1 MTQQIDLLTSNITID
16 IIPKCFKSFLVKAFH
31 TLNPGTKFEDNWHLD
46 LIIEYLKSVE
56 STDTKRLIIN
66 IPPRSLKSTL
76 ISVAWPAWILGHH
89 PNKRIIVAS
98 YSQSL
103 SLKHS
108 IDCRSI
114 INSDWYKI
122 AFPDVCLMKGANV
135 KHKFLTN
142 KHGFRFA
149 TSVLGTLTGEGA
161 DVIIVDDPHTPLQA
175 ASTVE
180 RKRAIDWYDQTLCT
194 RLNNKKFGAIVLVMQ
209 RLHQDDL
216 TGHLLGKKI
225 WTHLKIPAI
234 ATKDHVYSIN
244 GKKIVYKK
252 GQFLHPLRETS
263 NEITNAKL
271 ELGSFAFN
279 AQYMQEPVVDTNS
292 LINPDWIKRYK
303 KIPTEYAMCVQS
315 WDCAIKIKSAN
326 DYSVCTTWY
335 KINNQYYLIDVFREK
350 LKFLNLKAAVLRL
363 QKEFNAEII
372 LIEDKAS
379 GQSLIQELESK
390 DDLSVIGVNPHKDK
404 ETRFLS
410 IISMFESGKVVF
422 PENAIWLAELEEELF
437 SFPQVK
443 HDDQVDS
450 LTQFL
455 KWSKEGVK
463 NKTKARIV

>member
-1 MTQQIDLLTSNITID
+1 MTQQIDSKVSEVASKL
-16 IIPKCFKSFLVKAFH
+16 IPNCFKSFLVKSFH
-31 TLNPGTKFEDNWHLD
+31 TLNPGQKFEDNWHLD

-56 STDTKRLIIN
+56 SADTKRLIIN

-76 ISVAWPAWILGHH
+76 ISVAWPAWILGHN
-89 PNKRIIVAS
+89 PDKRIIVAS

-114 INSDWYKI
+114 INSEWYKI

-135 KHKFLTN
+135 KHKFLTR

-161 DVIIVDDPHTPLQA
+161 DIIIVDDPHTPLQA
-175 ASTVE
+175 ASSVE
-180 RKRAIDWYDQTLCT
+180 RRRAIEWYDQTLCT
-194 RLNNKKFGAIVLVMQ
+194 RLNNKKRGAIVLVMQ

-216 TGHLLGKKI
+216 TGHLIEKKI
-225 WTHLKIPAI
+225 WSHLKIPAV
-234 ATKDHVYSIN
+234 ANKDHIYKIN
-244 GKKIVYKK
+244 DKKFVYKK
-252 GQFLHPLRETS
+252 GQFLHPSRETN
-263 NEITNAKL
+263 NEIENAKL

-279 AQYMQEPVVDTNS
+279 AQYMQEPVIDSNS
-292 LINPDWIKRYK
+292 LIKPEWIKRYK
-303 KIPTEYAMCVQS
+303 KVPKDFDTCVQS
-315 WDCAIKIKSAN
+315 WDCAIKIKSSN

-335 KINNQYYLIDVFREK
+335 KFNNQYYLIDIYREK
-350 LKFLNLKAAVLRL
+350 IKFHNLKAAVLRL
-363 QKEFNAEII
+363 QKEFKADTV

-379 GQSLIQELESK
+379 GQSLIQELENC
-390 DDLSVIGVNPHKDK
+390 DGVPIISINPNKDK
-404 ETRFLS
+404 ETRFIS
-410 IISMFESGKVVF
+410 ILSMFESGKIVF
-422 PENAIWLAELEEELF
+422 PENAPWLAELEAELF

-455 KWSKEGVK
+455 RWSKEGIK
-463 NKTKARIV
+463 NSAKARVV